1 MARARF
7 PWLYA
12 VLAVAAS
19 ALGAKLGPAAQAGC
33 TDPKSG
39 IVCPSP
45 DDPSVATVALT
56 VLSGHSGA
64 FDGGNLVLQLQAP
77 SGRAFSVPD
86 GTTLAL
92 SLSAGLSGPSCAAH
106 TDSVSLL
113 GTAAALQL
121 LDAGGVPSAPQG
133 ASELAMVNSSLS
145 AASSPLAVVRAV
157 PFAASPSANV
167 AVFFSSVVLR
177 VNASAL
183 GAPAACTS
191 WATRELQVSEARL
204 EFRVPAS
211 DVGAPEDQVR
221 VLSLPPSAAC
231 PADGCGSG
239 GSCANASAPSV
250 SSRATPVCECAS
262 DKWGTACEAARGS
275 SPATCFNGRRDGA
288 ETGVDCGGADCPK
301 CGAGQLCASAS
312 DCGSGTASCSPVP
325 GDASVTTRCL
335 SSAVAAWQTGT
346 RVALVSVQAL
356 PAVPGQTS
364 GGSRLARLLNEP
376 GGAGSTSAGLFAAL
390 DEGASGAL
398 EAGGGPAGGDGDS
411 GLAQAAVVSVRVG
424 RCVADAAGND
434 CAEEGVE
441 LVVAVRLAAG
451 AAAEDGAGR
460 LTVALA
466 DGSVLARWLKLAPL
480 AGVAAVWRAGGAA
493 VEATAGNTSPPAAPA
508 DDGMAGVYVG
518 LALLGVTILGGCVVL
533 VVIECTSEKD
543 AFGRGPLEQAAAAN
557 CLCLDRSI
565 SRLNRGIN
573 GQFTSAS
580 SPDTTEVVPG
590 SASPAAGAGAH
601 KPAREDAKPSAGSP
615 VTNPLAVVRPQRPRQ
630 VSPDGAAAA
639 PPGSPP

>member
-45 DDPSVATVALT
+45 DDPSVATVTLT

-64 FDGGNLVLQLQAP
+64 FDGGSLVLQLQAP

-221 VLSLPPSAAC
+221 
-231 PADGCGSG
+231 
-239 GSCANASAPSV
+239 
-250 SSRATPVCECAS
+250 
-262 DKWGTACEAARGS
+262 
-275 SPATCFNGRRDGA
+275 
-288 ETGVDCGGADCPK
+288 
-301 CGAGQLCASAS
+301 
-312 DCGSGTASCSPVP
+312 
-325 GDASVTTRCL
+325 
-335 SSAVAAWQTGT
+335 
-346 RVALVSVQAL
+346 
-356 PAVPGQTS
+356 
-364 GGSRLARLLNEP
+364 
-376 GGAGSTSAGLFAAL
+376 
-390 DEGASGAL
+390 
-398 EAGGGPAGGDGDS
+398 
-411 GLAQAAVVSVRVG
+411 AAVVSVRVG

-480 AGVAAVWRAGGAA
+480 VGVAAVWRAGGAA